1 MSISKKLNTTLKKSI
16 NAKKSL
22 TKQINAINEIISCMT
37 DCIKM
42 GNKMFICGNGGSA
55 ADAQH
60 IDAECLVRL
69 KPNNNRKPI
78 PMISLALDSSTMT
91 ACANDYS
98 FKSIFSRNLEGLG
111 KSGDV
116 LICISTSGNSKNIL
130 QVLKTA
136 KKLKIKTISIL
147 GNNGGEAKKLS
158 DKYIIINSSNVASI
172 QEAHI
177 FLGHF
182 LIGELEKKIFN

>member
-1 MSISKKLNTTLKKSI
+1 MTIIKNLNHSLKKSI

-22 TKQINAINEIISCMT
+22 TKQINSINSIICSLEKCV
-37 DCIKM
+37 KK

-60 IDAECLVRL
+60 IAAECLVRL
-69 KPNNNRKPI
+69 KPNRNRKPI

-98 FKSIFSRNLEGLG
+98 FKNIFSRNLEGLA
-111 KSGDV
+111 KSGDI
-116 LICISTSGNSKNIL
+116 LICISTSGNSSNIIN
-130 QVLKTA
+130 VLKTA
-136 KKLKIKTISIL
+136 KKLKIKTVSIL
-147 GNNGGEAKKLS
+147 GNKGGKAKKLS
-158 DKYIIINSSNVASI
+158 DNFIIVDSSNIASI

-182 LIGELEKKIFN
+182 LIDELEKKLFD

>member
-1 MSISKKLNTTLKKSI
+1 
-16 NAKKSL
+16 
-22 TKQINAINEIISCMT
+22 MT

-60 IDAECLVRL
+60 IAAECLVRL

>member
-22 TKQINAINEIISCMT
+22 TKQINAINEIIRCMT

-60 IDAECLVRL
+60 IAAECLVRL

>member
-60 IDAECLVRL
+60 IAAECLVRL

>member
-60 IDAECLVRL
+60 IAAECLVRL

-182 LIGELEKKIFN
+182 LIGELEKKMF

>member
-1 MSISKKLNTTLKKSI
+1 MTTIKNLNHSLKKSI

-22 TKQINAINEIISCMT
+22 TKQIYSINQIICSLEECV
-37 DCIKM
+37 KK

-60 IDAECLVRL
+60 IAAECLVRL
-69 KPNNNRKPI
+69 KPNRNRKPI

-98 FKSIFSRNLEGLG
+98 FKSIFSRNLEGLA
-111 KSGDV
+111 KSGDI
-116 LICISTSGNSKNIL
+116 LICISTSGNSSNIIN
-130 QVLKTA
+130 VLKTA
-136 KKLKIKTISIL
+136 KKLKVKTVSIL
-147 GNNGGEAKKLS
+147 GNKGGKAKKLS
-158 DKYIIINSSNVASI
+158 NNFIIIDSSDVASI

-182 LIGELEKKIFN
+182 LIDELEKKLFD

>member
-1 MSISKKLNTTLKKSI
+1 MTIKKKFNLTLKKSI
-16 NAKKSL
+16 NAKRSL
-22 TKQINAINEIISCMT
+22 SKQISAIDDVICCMA
-37 DCIKM
+37 DCVKM
-42 GNKMFICGNGGSA
+42 GNTMFICGNGGSA

-60 IDAECLVRL
+60 LAAECMVRL
-69 KPNNNRKPI
+69 KPKNNRKPM

-91 ACANDYS
+91 ACSNDYS
-98 FKSIFSRNLEGLG
+98 FNNIFSRNLEGLA

-130 QVLKTA
+130 NVLRTA
-136 KKLKIKTISIL
+136 KKYKIKTISLL
-147 GNNGGEAKKLS
+147 GNKGGKAKKLS
-158 DKYIIINSSNVASI
+158 DKYIIIDSSNVASI

-182 LIGELEKKIFN
+182 LIEELERKIFN